1 MKILVVEDEDTIRE
15 VEKAY
20 LLRAGFKIIEA
31 EDGKEALEKFKN
43 DKFDLVLL
51 DLNLPYI
58 DGIEVCKKIRQ
69 TSNVPLIMATARV
82 EEIDEIVGLEIGAD
96 DYIKKP
102 FSPSVLVA
110 RVQSLL
116 RRSGHEVIEIQGL
129 IIDPEKMLV
138 KVAEKEVNL
147 TTTQFNILYT
157 LASKPGKVFTRDEIL
172 DKAYDETLPKD
183 VLDRTVDAHIKS
195 IRKAIEKNPKKPEF
209 VITVIG
215 KGYKFNEEKSN

>member
-20 LLRAGFKIIEA
+20 LVRAGFTVLEAVDGNEAIEV
-31 EDGKEALEKFKN
+31 FNKN
-43 DKFDLVLL
+43 KPDLILL
-51 DLNLPYI
+51 DLNLPVK
-58 DGIEVCKKIRQ
+58 DGIEVCKEIR
-69 TSNVPLIMATARV
+69 TKSNIPVIMATARV
-82 EEIDEIVGLEIGAD
+82 EEIEEIIGLEVGAD

-116 RRSGHEVIEIQGL
+116 RRAGSEKLEIKDL
-129 IIDPEKMLV
+129 VIDPERMLV
-138 KVAEKEVNL
+138 LRNDSKINL

-157 LASKPGKVFTRDEIL
+157 LASRPGKVFTRDEIL

-195 IRKAIEKNPKKPEF
+195 IRRVLEDNPKKPKY
-209 VITVIG
+209 VLTVIG
-215 KGYKFNEEKSN
+215 RGYKFSDEE